1 MKVNVEIEMGVDAI
15 TIPEM
20 QGLVGSQYA
29 SYVENSLFFMDH
41 HGALRAIL
49 GEYPIATT
57 KEQLDILV
65 GYLNSIR
72 AGMPSRDDVT

>member
-29 SYVENSLFFMDH
+29 AYLENSLFFMDH
-41 HGALRAIL
+41 HGALRATL

-72 AGMPSRDDVT
+72 SGMPSKDD